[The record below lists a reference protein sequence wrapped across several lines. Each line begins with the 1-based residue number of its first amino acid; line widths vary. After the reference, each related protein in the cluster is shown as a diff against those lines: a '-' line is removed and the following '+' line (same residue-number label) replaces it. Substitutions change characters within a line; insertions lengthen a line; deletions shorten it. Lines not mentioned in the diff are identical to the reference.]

1 MIELPHIQGE
11 TAVFGLGR
19 SGLACVRALVAAGQ
33 TPIAWDDDADR
44 RDTARAAGAD
54 LRNLET
60 DFGTPAR
67 LLVSPGIALTH
78 PQPHKIIRL
87 AQEAGAEIIGDM
99 DLFAMARTTMP
110 DNVRVIAITGTN
122 GKSTTTALVAHM
134 LAEAGWQ
141 VHMGGNIGIPV
152 LDLPMPSG
160 APDSKIAY
168 VLELSSYQLDL
179 NRHFIADIAVLTNL
193 TPDHLDRHG
202 DMEGYAAAKAR
213 LFANMAKTSPAI
225 IGCDSAASCA
235 IADGFAANA
244 HAIIRLAEAEQGDD
258 RDISYAAGAIFDN
271 GRQAVDLTHA
281 DALRGAHNAQNA
293 AAAYAVGRAL
303 TLDAAAMQAAFASFG
318 GLAHRLQPVAH
329 YRNLTFVNDS
339 KATNPDAAMHA
350 LAAYPNIYWIAGG
363 RSKTDTLAVP
373 DDCLAN
379 IRHAYLIGEAAT
391 SFSETLSGHVPVSAS
406 GTLDKAVSDAAS
418 QAMADRIDPATILLS
433 PACAS
438 FDQFAD
444 FEARGEAFCAAVQDW
459 CAAARDKAGVA

>member
-1 MIELPHIQGE
+1 MIELPHMQGE

-33 TPIAWDDDADR
+33 TPIAWDDDADKR
-44 RDTARAAGAD
+44 EAARAAGAD

-60 DFGTPAR
+60 DFGRPTR

-87 AQEAGAEIIGDM
+87 AQKAGAQIIGDM
-99 DLFAMARTTMP
+99 DLFAMARAAMP

-122 GKSTTTALVAHM
+122 GKSTSTALVAHM
-134 LAEAGWQ
+134 LTEAGWQ

-152 LDLPMPSG
+152 LDLPMPDS
-160 APDSKIAY
+160 APDDKIAY

-179 NRHFIADIAVLTNL
+179 NRHFAADIGVLTNL

-213 LFANMAKTSPAI
+213 LFANMAKASPAI
-225 IGCDSAASCA
+225 IGCDSAASRA
-235 IADGFAANA
+235 IADDFATQG
-244 HAIIRLAEAEQGDD
+244 HAVIRLVAAEQGDD
-258 RDISYAAGAIFDN
+258 TNIAYAAGAIFEN
-271 GRQAVDLTHA
+271 GQLSVDLTNA
-281 DALRGAHNAQNA
+281 DALRGLHNAQNA
-293 AAAYAVGRAL
+293 AAAFAVGRAL
-303 TLDAAAMQAAFASFG
+303 KLDAASMQAAFASFA
-318 GLAHRLQPVAH
+318 GLAHRLQPVAQ
-329 YRNLTFVNDS
+329 YRHLTFVNDS
-339 KATNPDAAMHA
+339 KATNPEAAMHA
-350 LAAYPNIYWIAGG
+350 LTAYANIYWIAGG
-363 RSKTDTLAVP
+363 RSKADRLAMP
-373 DDCLAN
+373 ETCLAN
-379 IRHAYLIGEAAT
+379 IRHAYLIGEAAA
-391 SFSETLSGHVPVSAS
+391 SFAETLSDHVPVSAS
-406 GTLDKAVSDAAS
+406 GTLAKAVSDAAS

-459 CAAARDKAGVA
+459 CATARDKAGVA